1 MIEDGTYEA
10 MVVDASA
17 AEGDPDGVLR
27 VELTITSGPHKGD
40 VVALRGRFAGH
51 DELDLL
57 AAPVSLTVEDGQPR
71 VRLDAV

>member
-17 AEGDPDGVLR
+17 AEDAPDGVLR

-40 VVALRGRFAGH
+40 VVALRGRFPGH

-57 AAPVSLTVEDGQPR
+57 AAPATLTVDGGQPR
-71 VRLDAV
+71 VRLDPV